1 MDLGIFFCCINIQQ
15 LLMENADPFF
25 CEKCA
30 VKCSNKCNYNQH
42 LLTRKHKNTTKY
54 NKKNAE
60 NAGKYKCEKCAFV
73 CSNKSNYTKHL
84 LTRKHIDTTGSDG
97 NMPDH
102 TDDAEVKLYECECSK
117 TYKYRSSLYN
127 HQKTCKSINSSKQG
141 KNTIVEILLKENTDF
156 KNIMLDVVKS
166 NIHLQQHCSDLQK
179 QFNEVCKNT
188 NSHNKTYINNTNNSH
203 NKTFNLQFFLN
214 EQCKDAMNLSDFV
227 KSITLQLSDL
237 ENVGKL
243 GYVEGISNIMI
254 KKLNEMD
261 IYKRPVHC
269 SDAKRETLYVKDED
283 CWEKEPEN
291 NPRLRKAI
299 RHISKKNSDLLT
311 TWSDKNPAS
320 KNNQSKENNKY
331 MVMIQQA
338 MGGSGEIADNENKII
353 KKLAKVF
360 LIEKN

>member
-1 MDLGIFFCCINIQQ
+1 METKKLPEIAKKYSCKLCDYACSKIYEYEKHVATRKHEKKANGNFLETAGNPKVARKQYQCEKCEKIYKSKGGLWKHNKTCANAQNGSTNNHKDKDLIQ
-15 LLMENADPFF
+15 LLMKENADI
-25 CEKCA
+25 
-30 VKCSNKCNYNQH
+30 
-42 LLTRKHKNTTKY
+42 KNM
-54 NKKNAE
+54 
-60 NAGKYKCEKCAFV
+60 F
-73 CSNKSNYTKHL
+73 
-84 LTRKHIDTTGSDG
+84 
-97 NMPDH
+97 
-102 TDDAEVKLYECECSK
+102 
-117 TYKYRSSLYN
+117 
-127 HQKTCKSINSSKQG
+127 Q
-141 KNTIVEILLKENTDF
+141 TILV
-156 KNIMLDVVKS
+156 DVVKS
-166 NIHLQQHCSDLQK
+166 NKELQMQILETVKHTSTT
-179 QFNEVCKNT
+179 NT
-188 NSHNKTYINNTNNSH
+188 IISNNTNNSH

-214 EQCKDAMNLSDFV
+214 EQCKDAMNLSEFV

-237 ENVGKL
+237 ESVGKL

-254 KKLNEMD
+254 KKLSEMD

-299 RHISKKNSDLLT
+299 RYISKKNSDLLT
-311 TWSDKNPAS
+311 AWSDKNPAS

-331 MVMIQQA
+331 MVIIQQA